1 MPKSIL
7 NFAPGDVSA
16 IIVSKTLLEMK
27 KHIIMESLEKA
38 LDSLAIRTMSGVRE
52 VRHFHPSGHTM
63 PNGSHIQR
71 GGYLAECR
79 RNAESFTLD
88 ESVHGE
94 QYKFLDYRGGVIVL
108 PTDVD
113 AVEMSQNTVLDK
125 VKQVVMTYG
134 NRLRKGRVVRESLD
148 GEGTEHIVAYS
159 VGRSFTGKYVGDNGE
174 MYDEKSLSV
183 EVNGLS
189 GRSLLRLAEMLADVF
204 MQETVLVKDLNTG
217 KIYLADPIPP
227 GAFADLQ

>member
-1 MPKSIL
+1 
-7 NFAPGDVSA
+7 
-16 IIVSKTLLEMK
+16 MK
-27 KHIIMESLEKA
+27 KHIITESMKKV
-38 LDSLAIRTMSGVRE
+38 LDSFVIRTMGGVRE

-88 ESVHGE
+88 DGVHGE

-108 PTDVD
+108 PMDVN
-113 AVEMSQNTVLDK
+113 AVELSQNALMDK
-125 VKQVVMTYG
+125 VKQIVVTYG
-134 NRLRKGRVVRESLD
+134 NRLRKGRVVREPLD
-148 GEGTEHIVAYS
+148 GEGTEHIVAYG
-159 VGRSFTGKYVGDNGE
+159 VGKSFTGKYVGDNGE
-174 MYDEKSLSV
+174 MYDGKSLSV

-189 GRSLLRLAEMLADVF
+189 GRSLLRFAEMLANAFV
-204 MQETVLVKDLNTG
+204 QETVLVKDLNTG

-227 GAFADLQ
+227 SAFADLQ

>member
-1 MPKSIL
+1 
-7 NFAPGDVSA
+7 
-16 IIVSKTLLEMK
+16 MK
-27 KHIIMESLEKA
+27 KHIITESLEKA
-38 LDSLAIRTMSGVRE
+38 LDSLAISTMGGMRE

-134 NRLRKGRVVRESLD
+134 NRLRKGRVVREPLD
-148 GEGTEHIVAYS
+148 GEGTEHIVTYS

-183 EVNGLS
+183 DVNGLS

>member
-1 MPKSIL
+1 MDIKNIITKS
-7 NFAPGDVSA
+7 
-16 IIVSKTLLEMK
+16 MK
-27 KHIIMESLEKA
+27 KV
-38 LDSLAIRTMSGVRE
+38 LDSFVIRTMSGVRE
-52 VRHFHPSGHTM
+52 VRCFHPSGHAM

-88 ESVHGE
+88 DGVHGE
-94 QYKFLDYRGGVIVL
+94 QYGLLDYRGGVIVL
-108 PTDVD
+108 PTDIDV
-113 AVEMSQNTVLDK
+113 VEMSQNTVLDK

-134 NRLRKGRVVRESLD
+134 NRLRKGRVVREPLD

-159 VGRSFTGKYVGDNGE
+159 VGESFTGKFVGDNGE
-174 MYDEKSLSV
+174 MYDGKSLSV

-189 GRSLLRLAEMLADVF
+189 GRSLLRFAEMLAGTF

-227 GAFADLQ
+227 GAFANPQ

>member
-1 MPKSIL
+1 
-7 NFAPGDVSA
+7 
-16 IIVSKTLLEMK
+16 MK
-27 KHIIMESLEKA
+27 KHIITESLEKA
-38 LDSLAIRTMSGVRE
+38 LDSFAISTMGGVRE

-88 ESVHGE
+88 DGVHGE

-108 PTDVD
+108 PMDVN
-113 AVEMSQNTVLDK
+113 AVELSHDVFLNK
-125 VKQVVMTYG
+125 VKQIVVTYG
-134 NRLRKGRVVRESLD
+134 NRLRKGRVVREPLD

-159 VGRSFTGKYVGDNGE
+159 VGKSFIGKYVGDKGE
-174 MYDEKSLSV
+174 VYGEKSLSV

-217 KIYLADPIPP
+217 KIYLVDPIPS

>member
-1 MPKSIL
+1 
-7 NFAPGDVSA
+7 
-16 IIVSKTLLEMK
+16 
-27 KHIIMESLEKA
+27 MESLEKA

-63 PNGSHIQR
+63 PNGSYIQR

-79 RNAESFTLD
+79 RNVESFTLD

-113 AVEMSQNTVLDK
+113 VVEMSQNTVLDK

-134 NRLRKGRVVRESLD
+134 NKLREGRVVREPLD

-183 EVNGLS
+183 EVNGFS
-189 GRSLLRLAEMLADVF
+189 GRSLLRLAEMLADAF
-204 MQETVLVKDLNTG
+204 DRKPMLVKDLNTG
-217 KIYLADPIPP
+217 KIYLVDPIPS

>member
-1 MPKSIL
+1 MDIK
-7 NFAPGDVSA
+7 N
-16 IIVSKTLLEMK
+16 IITESMK
-27 KHIIMESLEKA
+27 KV
-38 LDSLAIRTMSGVRE
+38 LDSFVIRTMSGVRE
-52 VRHFHPSGHTM
+52 VRHFHPSGIAM

-79 RNAESFTLD
+79 RNAESFTFD

-108 PTDVD
+108 PMDVN
-113 AVEMSQNTVLDK
+113 AVELSQNALMDK
-125 VKQVVMTYG
+125 VKQVVVTYG
-134 NRLRKGRVVRESLD
+134 NRLRKGRVVREPLN
-148 GEGTEHIVAYS
+148 GEGAEHIVAYS

-189 GRSLLRLAEMLADVF
+189 GRSLLRLAEMLADAFV
-204 MQETVLVKDLNTG
+204 QETVLVKDLNTG
-217 KIYLADPIPP
+217 KIYLVDPIPS

>member
-1 MPKSIL
+1 
-7 NFAPGDVSA
+7 
-16 IIVSKTLLEMK
+16 MK
-27 KHIIMESLEKA
+27 KNIITESLEKA
-38 LDSLAIRTMSGVRE
+38 LDSFVIRTMGGVRE
-52 VRHFHPSGHTM
+52 VRHFHPSGQTM

-108 PTDVD
+108 PMDVN
-113 AVEMSQNTVLDK
+113 AVELSQNALMDK
-125 VKQVVMTYG
+125 VKQVVVTYG
-134 NRLRKGRVVRESLD
+134 NRLRKGRVVREPLD
-148 GEGTEHIVAYS
+148 GEGTEHIVTYS
-159 VGRSFTGKYVGDNGE
+159 VGRSFTGKFVGDNGE

-189 GRSLLRLAEMLADVF
+189 DRSLLRLAEMLADVF
-204 MQETVLVKDLNTG
+204 RQETVLVKDLSTG
-217 KIYLADPIPP
+217 KIYLVDPIPS

>member
-1 MPKSIL
+1 MDIM
-7 NFAPGDVSA
+7 N
-16 IIVSKTLLEMK
+16 IIT
-27 KHIIMESLEKA
+27 ESLEKA
-38 LDSLAIRTMSGVRE
+38 LDSFAISTMGGVRE
-52 VRHFHPSGHTM
+52 VRHFHPSGLAM

-108 PTDVD
+108 PMDVN
-113 AVEMSQNTVLDK
+113 AGEMSCSAVLDK

-134 NRLRKGRVVRESLD
+134 SRLRKGRIIRKSLN

-159 VGRSFTGKYVGDNGE
+159 VGRSFTGKFVGDKE
-174 MYDEKSLSV
+174 EVYDEKSLSV

-189 GRSLLRLAEMLADVF
+189 GRSLLRFAEMLANAF
-204 MQETVLVKDLNTG
+204 LQETVLVNDLNTG
-217 KIYLADPIPP
+217 KIYLADPIPS
-227 GAFADLQ
+227 GAFANPQ

>member
-1 MPKSIL
+1 
-7 NFAPGDVSA
+7 
-16 IIVSKTLLEMK
+16 MK
-27 KHIIMESLEKA
+27 KHIITESLEKA
-38 LDSLAIRTMSGVRE
+38 LDSFAISTMGGMRE

-113 AVEMSQNTVLDK
+113 VVEMSQNTVLDK

-134 NRLRKGRVVRESLD
+134 NRLRKGRVVREPLD

-159 VGRSFTGKYVGDNGE
+159 VGESFTGKFVGDNGE
-174 MYDEKSLSV
+174 MYDGKSLSV
-183 EVNGLS
+183 EVNGFS

-217 KIYLADPIPP
+217 KIYLADPIPSSE
-227 GAFADLQ
+227 AVITL

>member
-1 MPKSIL
+1 
-7 NFAPGDVSA
+7 
-16 IIVSKTLLEMK
+16 MK
-27 KHIIMESLEKA
+27 KHIITESLEKA
-38 LDSLAIRTMSGVRE
+38 LDSFVIWTMSGMRE
-52 VRHFHPSGHTM
+52 VRYFHPSGHTM

-113 AVEMSQNTVLDK
+113 VVEMSQNTVLDK

-134 NRLRKGRVVRESLD
+134 NRLRKGRVICKPLN
-148 GEGTEHIVAYS
+148 GEGAEHIVAYS

-189 GRSLLRLAEMLADVF
+189 GRSLLRFAEMLADIF
-204 MQETVLVKDLNTG
+204 RQETVLVKDLNTG
-217 KIYLADPIPP
+217 KIYLVDPIPS

>member
-1 MPKSIL
+1 
-7 NFAPGDVSA
+7 
-16 IIVSKTLLEMK
+16 
-27 KHIIMESLEKA
+27 MESQEKA
-38 LDSLAIRTMSGVRE
+38 LVSLAIRTMSGVRE

-108 PTDVD
+108 PTDVN
-113 AVEMSQNTVLDK
+113 AEEMSRNALMDK
-125 VKQVVMTYG
+125 VKQIVMTYG
-134 NRLRKGRVVRESLD
+134 NRLRKGRVVRKPLN
-148 GEGTEHIVAYS
+148 GKGTEHIGAYS
-159 VGRSFTGKYVGDNGE
+159 VRESFTGKFIGDKGE
-174 MYDEKSLSV
+174 VYGEKSLSV

-189 GRSLLRLAEMLADVF
+189 GRSFLRLAEMLADVF

-217 KIYLADPIPP
+217 KIYLVKPIPSSEVVIT
-227 GAFADLQ
+227 L

>member
-1 MPKSIL
+1 MS
-7 NFAPGDVSA
+7 V
-16 IIVSKTLLEMK
+16 IIFSKTFLEMK
-27 KHIIMESLEKA
+27 KNIITESQEKA
-38 LDSLAIRTMSGVRE
+38 LDSFVIRTMGGVRE

-79 RNAESFTLD
+79 RNAELFTLD

-108 PTDVD
+108 PTDVN
-113 AVEMSQNTVLDK
+113 AVELSQNAVMDK
-125 VKQVVMTYG
+125 VKQVVVTYG
-134 NRLRKGRVVRESLD
+134 NRLRKGRVVREPLD

-159 VGRSFTGKYVGDNGE
+159 VGRSFTGKFVGDNGE
-174 MYDEKSLSV
+174 VYGEKSLSV

-189 GRSLLRLAEMLADVF
+189 GRSLLRFAEMLAGTF

-217 KIYLADPIPP
+217 KIYLVDPIPS

>member
-1 MPKSIL
+1 MS
-7 NFAPGDVSA
+7 V
-16 IIVSKTLLEMK
+16 IIFSKTLFEMK

-38 LDSLAIRTMSGVRE
+38 LDSLAISTMGGMRE

-88 ESVHGE
+88 DGVHGE
-94 QYKFLDYRGGVIVL
+94 QYRFLDYRGGVIVL
-108 PTDVD
+108 PTAIN
-113 AVEMSQNTVLDK
+113 AVEMSRNAVMDK
-125 VKQVVMTYG
+125 VKQVVVTYG
-134 NRLRKGRVVRESLD
+134 NRLRKGRVVREPLD
-148 GEGTEHIVAYS
+148 GEGTEHSVAYS
-159 VGRSFTGKYVGDNGE
+159 VGRSFNGKYVGDNGE

-183 EVNGLS
+183 EVNGFS
-189 GRSLLRLAEMLADVF
+189 GRSLLKFAEMLADVF

-217 KIYLADPIPP
+217 KIYHVRLITYRK
-227 GAFADLQ
+227 

>member
-1 MPKSIL
+1 
-7 NFAPGDVSA
+7 
-16 IIVSKTLLEMK
+16 MK
-27 KHIIMESLEKA
+27 KHIITESLEKA
-38 LDSLAIRTMSGVRE
+38 LDSFVIWTMGGMRE

-88 ESVHGE
+88 DGVHGE
-94 QYKFLDYRGGVIVL
+94 QYGLLDYRGGVIVL

-125 VKQVVMTYG
+125 VNQIVSAYG
-134 NRLRKGRVVRESLD
+134 NRLRKGRIIRKSLN
-148 GEGTEHIVAYS
+148 GEGTEHIGAYS
-159 VGRSFTGKYVGDNGE
+159 VGRSFTGKFVGDNGE
-174 MYDEKSLSV
+174 IYDEKSLSV

-189 GRSLLRLAEMLADVF
+189 GRSLLRFAEMLADVF
-204 MQETVLVKDLNTG
+204 RQETVLVKDLNTG
-217 KIYLADPIPP
+217 KIYHVKPISSSE
-227 GAFADLQ
+227 AVITL